1 MLAIAVG
8 VIVGAKFL
16 DDRVFSNAYY
26 ARVGGVSTQ
35 EMNRMEREFIQLLD
49 HRMSV
54 AIPTLEAYCSGMET
68 SLEKDQTGASKAKTT
83 TDVCQN
89 GESDDMDTQQ
99 ACGESDV
106 AMSAA

>member
-1 MLAIAVG
+1 M
-8 VIVGAKFL
+8 GAKFL

-35 EMNRMEREFIQLLD
+35 EMNKMEREFIQLLD

-54 AIPTLEAYCSGMET
+54 AIPTLEAYCSGMER
-68 SLEKDQTGASKAKTT
+68 SLEKNQAKMNIKATT
-83 TDVCQN
+83 SVCQN
-89 GESDDMDTQQ
+89 GESDMDTQSCFDS
-99 ACGESDV
+99 ADV